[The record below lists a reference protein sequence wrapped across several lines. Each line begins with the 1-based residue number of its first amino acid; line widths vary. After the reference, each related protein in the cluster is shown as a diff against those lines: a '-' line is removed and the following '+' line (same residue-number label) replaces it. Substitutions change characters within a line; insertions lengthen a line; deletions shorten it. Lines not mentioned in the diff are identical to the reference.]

1 MGNRSGGW
9 WGVLG
14 MLSHIEAVGT
24 FRAIAIRVFHDPS
37 IMILSPNLVGQVTQV
52 VVILFILVVQTLGQ

>member
-1 MGNRSGGW
+1 M
-9 WGVLG
+9 G

-37 IMILSPNLVGQVTQV
+37 IMILSPNLVDQVTPV
-52 VVILFILVVQTLGQ
+52 VFVILFILVVQTVGQ

>member
-1 MGNRSGGW
+1 
-9 WGVLG
+9 VLG